1 MNQNPLVSIIMAT
14 YNRAHF
20 IVETLQSIQN
30 QTYQNWECLIIND
43 GGTDNTLEVITPIL
57 VKDNRFQYLKRP
69 NNYRKGLPGCRN
81 YGLDIAKGDYIIFFD
96 DDDMVHPQN
105 IEICLNTLE
114 NNIYDFCHY
123 QKEPFYKKIP
133 KIYNITTLEIRGE
146 LNCDKIE
153 KIVTQKI
160 GIASC
165 TVMWKRKC
173 FNTHRFNESLQYAEE
188 WELYTRLISERIN
201 GVIIN
206 NVLYYNRKHPNSNT
220 GEFYLNDPIRRTSMK
235 NAIVLVVMNLKNKQ
249 LLSNSLLR
257 YFVQLSIGFKEF
269 KLFEQILEKLEFNF
283 LERCK
288 WSLSYKFLP
297 IKLKVY
303 KLKKKFINSLK

>member
-1 MNQNPLVSIIMAT
+1 MAT

-20 IVETLQSIQN
+20 IVETLKSIQN
-30 QTYQNWECLIIND
+30 QSYQNWECLIIND

-57 VKDNRFQYLKRP
+57 DNDNRFQYLKRP
-69 NNYRKGLPGCRN
+69 EKYLKGLPGCRN
-81 YGLDIAKGDYIIFFD
+81 YGLDIASGEYINFFD

-105 IEICLNTLE
+105 IELCLNALE
-114 NNIYDFCHY
+114 NNLYNFCHY
-123 QKEPFYKKIP
+123 QKEPFYKKVP
-133 KIYNITTLEIRGE
+133 KIYNITALEIKGE

-153 KIVTQKI
+153 KIVTQNI

-206 NVLYYNRKHPNSNT
+206 NVLYYNRKHLNSNT
-220 GEFYLNDPIRRTSMK
+220 GEFYNNNTIRIASKKEAIKLVAQNLIDKELMTQSLHKYLSGLAISFRDITLLNDILTISK
-235 NAIVLVVMNLKNKQ
+235 TTLKNR
-249 LLSNSLLR
+249 LYL
-257 YFVQLSIGFKEF
+257 
-269 KLFEQILEKLEFNF
+269 
-283 LERCK
+283 
-288 WSLSYKFLP
+288 
-297 IKLKVY
+297 KLKFILFPIWKIY
-303 KLKKKFINSLK
+303 KRAHKKITK